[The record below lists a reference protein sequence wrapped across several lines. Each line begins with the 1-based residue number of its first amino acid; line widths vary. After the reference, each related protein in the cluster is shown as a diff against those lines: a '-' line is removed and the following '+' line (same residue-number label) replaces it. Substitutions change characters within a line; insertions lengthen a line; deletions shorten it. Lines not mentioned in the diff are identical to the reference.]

1 MGKMCKSGG
10 LAVNLTIFFHPTIS
24 NLKYRTLPSFPDSIL
39 LVQVGKLL
47 GVGSGLRT
55 KVRYR
60 CIVVKP
66 FSPDSVEL
74 R

>member
-10 LAVNLTIFFHPTIS
+10 PAVNLTIFFHPTIS

-47 GVGSGLRT
+47 GVGGAGLGQ
-55 KVRYR
+55 KLDIAV
-60 CIVVKP
+60 
-66 FSPDSVEL
+66 L
-74 R
+74 